1 MSFFPV
7 CIDLSVTGICWKGYF
22 TYISQIHVPMETD
35 LEFGFEI
42 PTASLSRYTVVANS
56 ACSTLVFKNTYFR
69 LLNFQTIQRFTK
81 DYDVDINSP
90 SRTFIKSNT

>member
-1 MSFFPV
+1 
-7 CIDLSVTGICWKGYF
+7 
-22 TYISQIHVPMETD
+22 METD

-56 ACSTLVFKNTYFR
+56 AYSTLVFKNTYFR